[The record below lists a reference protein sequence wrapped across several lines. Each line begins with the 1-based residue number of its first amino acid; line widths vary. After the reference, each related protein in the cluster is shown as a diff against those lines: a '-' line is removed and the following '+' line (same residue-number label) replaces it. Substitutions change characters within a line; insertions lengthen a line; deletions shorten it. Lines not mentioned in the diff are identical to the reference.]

1 MGVQVRGE
9 VQQAG
14 LPGELVVEQLV
25 MMAAQ
30 VVGNMAVQ
38 DVGED
43 QSRRAVSCGSI
54 SRLWAGQLGRV
65 RQARRGVEAV
75 A

>member
-14 LPGELVVEQLV
+14 LPGELLVEQLV

-30 VVGNMAVQ
+30 VVGDMAVQ

-43 QSRRAVSCGSI
+43 QGRRAVSCGSQ
-54 SRLWAGQLGRV
+54 SAGCGRG
-65 RQARRGVEAV
+65 RRGAV
-75 A
+75 GAALEVVA